1 MKEQYIRQVEK
12 ELNLSRK
19 AKTEVVRDLNEIF
32 NSAVEHG
39 ETEQQVI
46 ERLGTPQEFANSTA
60 EQFGIDNS
68 VPKKRKWIISS
79 VISLVVAIV
88 AFLIYATAKSGK
100 VPEGAIGQADA
111 MTNIQVNGD
120 FIFDASQIILG
131 IAILLILSLTAC
143 SAPKTPPKDTGDAS
157 NSQSEGIIR
166 LDEGEW
172 PVNEYTEGLPVPT
185 GTVAWAMLDTE
196 HGNFSISIAGIDEND
211 YDNYMELLIQEGF
224 SVVENVSEKIKGEN
238 YVSVGTLLSNGE
250 KGLSISY
257 IPDNLTIYV
266 SFEK

>member
-1 MKEQYIRQVEK
+1 MKKFVSI
-12 ELNLSRK
+12 
-19 AKTEVVRDLNEIF
+19 
-32 NSAVEHG
+32 
-39 ETEQQVI
+39 
-46 ERLGTPQEFANSTA
+46 
-60 EQFGIDNS
+60 
-68 VPKKRKWIISS
+68 
-79 VISLVVAIV
+79 
-88 AFLIYATAKSGK
+88 
-100 VPEGAIGQADA
+100 
-111 MTNIQVNGD
+111 
-120 FIFDASQIILG
+120 
-131 IAILLILSLTAC
+131 IAILLMLFLVAC
-143 SAPKTPPKDTGDAS
+143 SNQNTPSTTDDSS
-157 NSQSEGIIR
+157 NTKPESITM
-166 LDEGEW
+166 LDEGVW
-172 PVNEYTEGLPVPT
+172 PANEYTEGLPVPS

>member
-1 MKEQYIRQVEK
+1 MKKFVSI
-12 ELNLSRK
+12 
-19 AKTEVVRDLNEIF
+19 I
-32 NSAVEHG
+32 AV
-39 ETEQQVI
+39 
-46 ERLGTPQEFANSTA
+46 LF
-60 EQFGIDNS
+60 
-68 VPKKRKWIISS
+68 
-79 VISLVVAIV
+79 
-88 AFLIYATAKSGK
+88 
-100 VPEGAIGQADA
+100 
-111 MTNIQVNGD
+111 
-120 FIFDASQIILG
+120 
-131 IAILLILSLTAC
+131 ILSLVAC
-143 SAPKTPPKDTGDAS
+143 SNQDTPPTTDNSS
-157 NSQSEGIIR
+157 NTQSENITM
-166 LDEGEW
+166 LDEGVW
-172 PVNEYTEGLPVPT
+172 PMNEYTEGLPVPS

>member
-1 MKEQYIRQVEK
+1 MKR
-12 ELNLSRK
+12 
-19 AKTEVVRDLNEIF
+19 
-32 NSAVEHG
+32 
-39 ETEQQVI
+39 
-46 ERLGTPQEFANSTA
+46 
-60 EQFGIDNS
+60 
-68 VPKKRKWIISS
+68 
-79 VISLVVAIV
+79 
-88 AFLIYATAKSGK
+88 
-100 VPEGAIGQADA
+100 
-111 MTNIQVNGD
+111 
-120 FIFDASQIILG
+120 FIPG

-196 HGNFSISIAGIDEND
+196 HGNFSISIAGIDEKG

-266 SFEK
+266 SLDIPAILLHYNRCVNEGNVPENGQDENYAKARRAFLVGYDRSVPKLRQASHCIGCNQCVSHCPQNIDIPKELHRIDQFVEQLKQGTL

>member
-68 VPKKRKWIISS
+68 VPKKRKWIIS
-79 VISLVVAIV
+79 LVVAIV

-120 FIFDASQIILG
+120 FIFDASQIIL
-131 IAILLILSLTAC
+131 LV
-143 SAPKTPPKDTGDAS
+143 
-157 NSQSEGIIR
+157 GIIAF
-166 LDEGEW
+166 
-172 PVNEYTEGLPVPT
+172 VFAT
-185 GTVAWAMLDTE
+185 
-196 HGNFSISIAGIDEND
+196 
-211 YDNYMELLIQEGF
+211 IQIIRA
-224 SVVENVSEKIKGEN
+224 VHNN
-238 YVSVGTLLSNGE
+238 RR
-250 KGLSISY
+250 
-257 IPDNLTIYV
+257 
-266 SFEK
+266 

>member
-1 MKEQYIRQVEK
+1 MKR
-12 ELNLSRK
+12 
-19 AKTEVVRDLNEIF
+19 
-32 NSAVEHG
+32 
-39 ETEQQVI
+39 
-46 ERLGTPQEFANSTA
+46 
-60 EQFGIDNS
+60 
-68 VPKKRKWIISS
+68 
-79 VISLVVAIV
+79 
-88 AFLIYATAKSGK
+88 
-100 VPEGAIGQADA
+100 
-111 MTNIQVNGD
+111 
-120 FIFDASQIILG
+120 FIPG

-172 PVNEYTEGLPVPT
+172 PVVPT

>member
-1 MKEQYIRQVEK
+1 MKKFVSIIAVS
-12 ELNLSRK
+12 LMLSL
-19 AKTEVVRDLNEIF
+19 AACSNQD
-32 NSAVEHG
+32 
-39 ETEQQVI
+39 
-46 ERLGTPQEFANSTA
+46 TPPTA
-60 EQFGIDNS
+60 DNS
-68 VPKKRKWIISS
+68 
-79 VISLVVAIV
+79 
-88 AFLIYATAKSGK
+88 
-100 VPEGAIGQADA
+100 
-111 MTNIQVNGD
+111 
-120 FIFDASQIILG
+120 
-131 IAILLILSLTAC
+131 
-143 SAPKTPPKDTGDAS
+143 S
-157 NSQSEGIIR
+157 NTQSERITM
-166 LDEGEW
+166 LDEGVW
-172 PVNEYTEGLPVPT
+172 PINEYTEGLPVPS